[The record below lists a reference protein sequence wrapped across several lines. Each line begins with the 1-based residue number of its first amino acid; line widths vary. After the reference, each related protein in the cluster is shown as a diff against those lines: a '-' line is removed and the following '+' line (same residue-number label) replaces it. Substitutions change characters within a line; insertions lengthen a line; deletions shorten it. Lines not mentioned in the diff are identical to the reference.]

1 MGLAAGGIA
10 AGVGTVAAGALSASA
25 AGTAAGGAADAAKL
39 QIKQQQ
45 NAVNNSNNTFGNVA
59 TALQPYTN
67 TGQLANQGLDN
78 ALVNGTYNTNTNLLN
93 QASGY
98 TGQAAG
104 SYGQAG
110 NEFGAANNAYG
121 QAGNEFGAANN
132 LYSTLQNGPTQAQ
145 LAATP
150 GYQFTLNQGLE
161 STQNSAAARGLG
173 NSGAALKGAA
183 AYATGLAN
191 STYQNDFNDMAQV
204 AQGYNSL
211 GNSYLNQGQGYTGVG
226 TGYLNQGQGYGG
238 LATNSINQQAG
249 LLNTNQQNFNMLMQP
264 YQTGL
269 QAAGDYGSYATN
281 TAGQVNAGLTGVGQA
296 GAAGAVGSAN
306 ANAQGLSNIGGAVSG
321 LGSSL
326 QQNLL
331 LNQLNGGGGGGL
343 FGNLFGSQYSNGI
356 TGSSSAAA
364 VNAASDDAGFSAIPN
379 MNYG

>member
-1 MGLAAGGIA
+1 MGRR
-10 AGVGTVAAGALSASA
+10 GTNSARR
-25 AGTAAGGAADAAKL
+25 
-39 QIKQQQ
+39 
-45 NAVNNSNNTFGNVA
+45 
-59 TALQPYTN
+59 
-67 TGQLANQGLDN
+67 
-78 ALVNGTYNTNTNLLN
+78 
-93 QASGY
+93 
-98 TGQAAG
+98 
-104 SYGQAG
+104 
-110 NEFGAANNAYG
+110 NNAYG

-173 NSGAALKGAA
+173 NSGRGSEGCGEPTPRASRTARIRMTSTIWRRSHRAIT
-183 AYATGLAN
+183 AY
-191 STYQNDFNDMAQV
+191 
-204 AQGYNSL
+204 

-331 LNQLNGGGGGGL
+331 LNQLNGGGGL
-343 FGNLFGSQYSNGI
+343 FGNLFGGD
-356 TGSSSAAA
+356 GSGSLMAAS
-364 VNAASDDAGFSAIPN
+364 NAALATPAIGN
-379 MNYG
+379 R